1 MVPFLGH
8 PVDMPLAEVSEM
20 LLGLILIYILYIY
33 DVMQHAKQPHA
44 HTWMCFCIR
53 SFCRAIDFTME
64 HVSKDTGI
72 KLLVIW

>member
-33 DVMQHAKQPHA
+33 VM
-44 HTWMCFCIR
+44 
-53 SFCRAIDFTME
+53 
-64 HVSKDTGI
+64 
-72 KLLVIW
+72 